1 MRRYSQGRFWQV
13 HPTCGDRLTNY
24 NVQGLKEQD
33 FSQNARVQGTSEL
46 WLACNIMPFSKKCLQ
61 RSAGKSC
68 CGTGVPVFGGPSPGE
83 RQGGAKR
90 KPQLV
95 DLPSPSWRMQDGYCQ
110 GFLNWYI
117 YIYYIIQYILY
128 IHDYIRMPYTIQFLY
143 GILMVFNSCLS

>member
-1 MRRYSQGRFWQV
+1 LARSACDEALLSRSILV

-24 NVQGLKEQD
+24 NVVQGLREQD
-33 FSQNARVQGTSEL
+33 SA
-46 WLACNIMPFSKKCLQ
+46 K

-90 KPQLV
+90 NPQLV

-110 GFLNWYI
+110 GFLN
-117 YIYYIIQYILY
+117 
-128 IHDYIRMPYTIQFLY
+128 
-143 GILMVFNSCLS
+143 